1 MQIDE
6 RSLLEVVQI
15 RLDEK
20 PDDHRLLVV
29 LEDIHKLIVRL
40 AEQYALDH
48 QGDIL
53 AVNVVVLDELLQL
66 RRLAPVVCGRLM
78 GGAIWF

>member
-29 LEDIHKLIVRL
+29 LENIYKLIIGF
-40 AEQYALDH
+40 AEKHALDH

-53 AVNVVVLDELLQL
+53 AVAIVVLDVFLEH
-66 RRLAPVVCGRLM
+66 RRFPATFGRLP
-78 GGAIWF
+78 FRCKRF